1 MKIREV
7 RPDNRR
13 RCLHVETA
21 EGREFRFPYARLR
34 VSPGPRESIHDVK
47 VEEELGNEAFTYRL
61 ADGREDTIHVDA
73 VLDYNQ
79 DPEYMHGLLLYRLTV
94 EALDALEETGMSKR
108 ELIRALDT
116 SPAQLY
122 RLLDTTNR
130 TKSIGQMM
138 ALLHLLGRRVE
149 VTVEAAFE

>member
-1 MKIREV
+1 
-7 RPDNRR
+7 
-13 RCLHVETA
+13 LETDA
-21 EGREFRFPYARLR
+21 HRYAFPYARLR
-34 VSPGPRESIHDVK
+34 VVPDRGSG
-47 VEEELGNEAFTYRL
+47 VEEVRVEGELGCEAFTYGL
-61 ADGREDTIHVDA
+61 ADGREDTIHLDA

-79 DPEYMHGLLLYRLTV
+79 DPEYMRTLTLHRLTV

-122 RLLDTTNR
+122 RLLDPTNQ

-149 VTVEAAFE
+149 VTVASAPD

>member
-1 MKIREV
+1 
-7 RPDNRR
+7 
-13 RCLHVETA
+13 VETA
-21 EGREFRFPYARLR
+21 DGTEFRFPYARLR
-34 VSPGPRESIHDVK
+34 VSPDPRESVRDVE
-47 VEEELGNEAFTYRL
+47 VEPELGNEAFTYRL
-61 ADGREDTIHVDA
+61 KDGREDTIHLDA

-94 EALDALEETGMSKR
+94 EALDALEQTGMSKR

-122 RLLDTTNR
+122 RLLDPTNR

-149 VTVEAAFE
+149 VTVEAVSE